1 VPVSVGAGKRGCLM
15 PLLFGLLC
23 SGAFVIH

>member
-1 VPVSVGAGKRGCLM
+1 MTVGPGAGKRGCLM

-23 SGAFVIH
+23 GGAFVIH